1 MSLSYGWEKLHNAI
15 HSLCGQGSQAA
26 RLINA
31 VAYSLIHIDPKNDI
45 PEDIRDEFKDK
56 TGGRFFVLQS
66 PIIIS
71 TISFY
76 QKEHWGQ
83 ASRLH
88 IFFFYFC
95 FIFYEFVKPDP
106 RNLLRKVLS

>member
-45 PEDIRDEFKDK
+45 PEDIRDEFKEFMDEITAVPAQNNEGSIQATINTLDENGLSEAIEKVIHFYDK
-56 TGGRFFVLQS
+56 VCRHS
-66 PIIIS
+66 EP
-71 TISFY
+71 
-76 QKEHWGQ
+76 
-83 ASRLH
+83 
-88 IFFFYFC
+88 
-95 FIFYEFVKPDP
+95 
-106 RNLLRKVLS
+106 

>member
-45 PEDIRDEFKDK
+45 PKEFMDEITAVPAQNNEGSIQATINTLDENGLSEAIEKVIHFYDK
-56 TGGRFFVLQS
+56 VCRHS
-66 PIIIS
+66 EP
-71 TISFY
+71 
-76 QKEHWGQ
+76 
-83 ASRLH
+83 
-88 IFFFYFC
+88 
-95 FIFYEFVKPDP
+95 
-106 RNLLRKVLS
+106 